1 MSISSLHR
9 RSLGRFSSKALFQ
22 ISLIIQRSPIIQIE
36 KTAFEKAYQ
45 KYFYEVEK
53 ELSRGPFKLSL
64 GLLSEADSKTA
75 STLQSNEP
83 GQLSLEDADNA
94 ATSLIEQANSLP
106 ITDPN
111 RNPSEKLFLVIKRPL
126 FEFWEFPTIE
136 YVDGSFETPLHK
148 VFVGLLL
155 VLRWQQTMQR
165 PFLAVQS
172 QIFMCLAMLHLISNR
187 PPIRYFEFLY
197 LDVLLSN

>member
-148 VFVGLLL
+148 TLFSGAEPNFYVPGNAPFDF
-155 VLRWQQTMQR
+155 QQTANKVFR
-165 PFLAVQS
+165 IPLFRRSTFELKLCCHFL
-172 QIFMCLAMLHLISNR
+172 
-187 PPIRYFEFLY
+187 P
-197 LDVLLSN
+197 